1 MYVHVH
7 LSLVQVSSTRQA
19 LQGEQGEDSNA
30 ASMTLE
36 EEVMQRQREHE
47 QKLAQQKEETDK
59 MLAVSLGLQ
68 VLAAGT
74 KIRSSN

>member
-1 MYVHVH
+1 
-7 LSLVQVSSTRQA
+7 
-19 LQGEQGEDSNA
+19 
-30 ASMTLE
+30 MTLE

-47 QKLAQQKEETDK
+47 QKLAKQKEETDK

-74 KIRSSN
+74 KKFAATT